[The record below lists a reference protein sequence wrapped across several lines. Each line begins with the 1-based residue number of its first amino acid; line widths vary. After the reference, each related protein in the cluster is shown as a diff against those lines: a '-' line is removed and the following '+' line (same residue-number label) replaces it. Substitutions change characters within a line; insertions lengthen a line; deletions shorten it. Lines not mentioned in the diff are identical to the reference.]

1 MLLHRL
7 LNRSSLWLLR
17 GSAREVLLGPHKPA
31 AHLLIFR
38 ELLVGTPD
46 HRLWIDGVSQDQYS
60 AGFGVSALLQSDN
73 HAVAYF
79 VLLSQRR
86 FQVLGIDVH
95 PFARDDDVLFT
106 PLEVE
111 ITFGIEIA
119 QVASAKPT
127 FLAQHWLQFFSLP
140 IAGRDVGAAHQD
152 FSVLVELD
160 LAAFEH
166 LADRA
171 FAGAKWMVQGNQR
184 CRLRQAVAL
193 NDHEAQAPPEFLG
206 VGVKRCTSGDEGP
219 ELPSELVV
227 NFAEAPPAPHEV

>member
-7 LNRSSLWLLR
+7 LNRSSLRLLS
-17 GSAREVLLGPHKPA
+17 GSAREVLLGPYQPA

-46 HRLWIDGVSQDQYS
+46 YQFWIDGVSQDQHG
-60 AGFGVSALLQSDN
+60 AGLGVSALLQSDN

-79 VLLSQRR
+79 VLLSQCR

-106 PLEVE
+106 ALEVE
-111 ITFGIEIA
+111 ITFGIEFA

-127 FLAQHWLQFFSLP
+127 FLAQHRLQFFSLP

-166 LADRA
+166 FANRA
-171 FAGAKWMVQGNQR
+171 LAGAKGMVQRNQR
-184 CRLRQAVAL
+184 CCLRQAVAL
-193 NDHEAQAPPEFLG
+193 NHDETQKPPEFLG
-206 VGVKRCTSGDEGP
+206 FGVEGRAARDEGP
-219 ELPSELVV
+219 KLPSELVV
-227 NFAEAPPAPHEV
+227 NFAE